1 MATTTDSGA
10 FTIRR
15 ATLADVDILIAH
27 RRGMFYEMGYRD
39 AAALDA
45 MCAKFRPWLVAKME
59 ADQYLAWLASPAAD
73 AAVAAGAGLW
83 IMDWPPHMVGTQA
96 RRGNIVNVFTAP
108 DHRRRGL
115 ARRLMDTILD
125 WCRANSLD
133 VVVLHAS
140 KDGRPLYESMGF
152 AATNEMR
159 LML

>member
-1 MATTTDSGA
+1 MNSES

-27 RRGMFYEMGYRD
+27 RRGMFHDMGYHD

-59 ADQYLAWLASPAAD
+59 AEQYLAWLASPGED
-73 AAVAAGAGLW
+73 TTITAGAGLW
-83 IMDWPPHMVGTQA
+83 IMDWPPHMVGTQG
-96 RRGNIVNVFTAP
+96 RRGNVVNVYTAP
-108 DHRRRGL
+108 AYRRQGL

-125 WCRANSLD
+125 SCRADSLD

-140 KDGRPLYESMGF
+140 KEGRPLYDSIGF
-152 AATNEMR
+152 TATNEMR
-159 LML
+159 LIL